1 MGGGSVASIAT
12 TAADKMEAGAQMLR
26 EKDTEQIVSDLE
38 ALVRRKPV
46 ESLLVA
52 AGIGFV
58 LSKIVR

>member
-1 MGGGSVASIAT
+1 VT
-12 TAADKMEAGAQMLR
+12 
-26 EKDTEQIVSDLE
+26 DLE

-46 ESLLVA
+46 ESVLVA